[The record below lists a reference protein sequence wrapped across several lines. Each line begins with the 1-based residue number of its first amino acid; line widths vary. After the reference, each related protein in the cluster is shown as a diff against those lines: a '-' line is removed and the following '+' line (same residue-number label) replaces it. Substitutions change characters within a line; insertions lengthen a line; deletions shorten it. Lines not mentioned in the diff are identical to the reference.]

1 MGNAEE
7 RNFEAD
13 KLVEERRDD
22 SRENQLRRTI
32 FSVPVT
38 LTVSVGQAKLSVS
51 EVLAL
56 EPDSVIPLNSRIQDP
71 IELLV
76 DGRVIARGDLTETED
91 GGLGITITEITRETI
106 DELG

>member
-1 MGNAEE
+1 MESAPESAP
-7 RNFEAD
+7 EASEV
-13 KLVEERRDD
+13 LEERRDT
-22 SRENQLRRTI
+22 SVENQLRRSI

-56 EPDSVIPLNSRIQDP
+56 EPDAVIPLNSRMQDP
-71 IELLV
+71 IDLLV
-76 DGRVIARGDLTETED
+76 DGRVIARGDLTETEE
-91 GGLGITITEITRETI
+91 GGLAITITEIVKEAV

>member
-1 MGNAEE
+1 MSNTQESVPETEE
-7 RNFEAD
+7 
-13 KLVEERRDD
+13 LLEERRDM
-22 SRENQLRRTI
+22 SVENQLRRSI

-56 EPDSVIPLNSRIQDP
+56 EPETVIPLNTRMQDP
-71 IELLV
+71 IDLLV

-91 GGLGITITEITRETI
+91 GGLAITITEIAKEVV